1 MFEMVE
7 NPFREK
13 SLFQIEYL
21 SDICN
26 VLEDKNSAA
35 VNKIKVNCE
44 HPVPR
49 AQGRNSD
56 KV

>member
-1 MFEMVE
+1 MVE